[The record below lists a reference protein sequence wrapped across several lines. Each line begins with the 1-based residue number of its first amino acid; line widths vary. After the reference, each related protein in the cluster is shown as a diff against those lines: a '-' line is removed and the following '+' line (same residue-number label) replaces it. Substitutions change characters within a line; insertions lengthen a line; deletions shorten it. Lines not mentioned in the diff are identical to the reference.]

1 MKIQYDIFKN
11 PNCLETNQLGI
22 DNRGQG
28 VELGTTENKY
38 SYWSK
43 RDLNLRWRIKGPAY
57 RPLGHALAAL
67 KVIFVITFFY
77 FRKEARRRFADL
89 VVILGECCVSLC

>member
-28 VELGTTENKY
+28 VELGTTEYENPAIGR
-38 SYWSK
+38 SETWTC
-43 RDLNLRWRIKGPAY
+43 DGGLRVPRIDHSVT
-57 RPLGHALAAL
+57 RWLH
-67 KVIFVITFFY
+67 
-77 FRKEARRRFADL
+77 
-89 VVILGECCVSLC
+89 